1 MFLALFLS
9 GNAPSIWRLRSI
21 EASQELLLRVL
32 QDIPIIGPCRF
43 YFIQTEAALNDH
55 FRMLA
60 HWILFRDILY
70 KRIDVQKHLDTFL
83 TTFGD
88 LVYAGQFQL
97 HHFLDTMVHTRQCN
111 IDNFYDRG
119 SFRMRYI
126 AVGLLSLAIR
136 TSNDPDYCPLA
147 GPLFT
152 ITCMF
157 SIITGGLT
165 VCHEI
170 RRRLLELPPS
180 EP

>member
-1 MFLALFLS
+1 M
-9 GNAPSIWRLRSI
+9 
-21 EASQELLLRVL
+21 
-32 QDIPIIGPCRF
+32 
-43 YFIQTEAALNDH
+43 NDH

-70 KRIDVQKHLDTFL
+70 KRIYVQKHLNIFL

-88 LVYAGQFQL
+88 LVYTGQFQF
-97 HHFLDTMVHTRQCN
+97 HYFLDTMVHIKQYN
-111 IDNFYDRG
+111 IDNFYNRG
-119 SFRMRYI
+119 LFRMRYI
-126 AVGLLSLAIR
+126 IVGLLSLAIR

-157 SIITGGLT
+157 SISIIRGGLT

-170 RRRLLELPPS
+170 RRCLLKLPPS
-180 EP
+180 EPQCCKHCFEHVIVILYGIQLVANRVLPRMKAWKVRMKSRLMAWIY